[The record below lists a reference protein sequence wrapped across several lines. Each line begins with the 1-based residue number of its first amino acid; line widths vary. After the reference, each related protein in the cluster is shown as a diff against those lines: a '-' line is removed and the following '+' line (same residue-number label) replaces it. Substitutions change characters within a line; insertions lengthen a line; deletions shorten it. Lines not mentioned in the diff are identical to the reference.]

1 MAISNLSTILE
12 TPQVSA
18 IMCTYGRF
26 SCVERAVNCF
36 LAQTYPNKFL
46 YIYNTDVESPYIRTW
61 LNEFQEKGIYFL
73 NNNIDSQTK
82 LPYTNV
88 GAIRRDAL
96 SWARNISGRIPVD
109 SNLRDKVRYHF
120 YDKSYVVTWDDDDI
134 FLPHFMQ
141 QAVDRMQQTGL
152 PSFKPEKSFFYS
164 GNNLRLVKNT
174 LEASVVASYK
184 KVEEYGYLLET
195 GKEGLGWYT
204 KLRDNKELDEN
215 DSYYVPSY
223 CFNWNDGQEMKAPH
237 KQSGDINN
245 PDNFENHKKHSLD
258 KVEGRVISIWDE
270 KKMRETY
277 QPYIEYF
284 NSNSADF
291 PPELISRYLSFCT
304 NLND

>member
-1 MAISNLSTILE
+1 MAIPE
-12 TPQVSA
+12 KKEFPQVTA

-26 SCVERAVNCF
+26 SCVERAINCF
-36 LAQTYPNKFL
+36 LAQTYSNKKL
-46 YIYNTDVESPYIRTW
+46 LIYNTDSEDPYIETEE
-61 LNEFQEKGIYFL
+61 LKKNHIQVV
-73 NNNIDSQTK
+73 NNDIDYKTK

-96 SWARNISGRIPVD
+96 LLAYYEDG
-109 SNLRDKVRYHF
+109 
-120 YDKSYVVTWDDDDI
+120 YVVTWDDDDI
-134 FLPHFMQ
+134 FLPYFME
-141 QAVDRMQQTGL
+141 QAIDRIQQTGL

-164 GNNLRLVKNT
+164 GDNLRLVRNT
-174 LEASVVASYK
+174 LEASVVASMK
-184 KVEEYGYLLET
+184 KVMEYGYLLET

-204 KLRDNKELDEN
+204 KLRDNKELNEYDI
-215 DSYYVPSY
+215 YYVPSY

-258 KVEGRVISIWDE
+258 RGGSRLISIWDD

-277 QPYIEYF
+277 QPYIEYL

-291 PPELISRYLSFCT
+291 PPELVSKYLSFLDK
-304 NLND
+304 NI